1 LRIVPPC
8 ISDDPID
15 TRTERGKR
23 GRKPAKIR
31 LNKLLFCFSG
41 TTLLSP
47 LEKGHLLLKCD
58 DGCFEDVKLKDIKGC
73 NFPGAVGKEPV
84 TTLWS
89 AWLAASIFMMRDLDL
104 EEKIKFHREGA
115 VCFDSEALGA
125 VPKMAYN
132 KCVDWTEF
140 ICTTKKIVQHSP
152 IEGNYFESSYDD
164 ALQAVRREL
173 KKEEDR
179 GKREKSGPIGYIAG
193 EGSIGLERDGM
204 RGEILT
210 RMVTNFERMLFVLE
224 EWSSF
229 RAWEI
234 TSPLDDKIDEEK
246 SKKLLQLVKSQ
257 IDNGGKVITVW
268 PAVNER
274 NSSKWKGLFELWKT
288 LDEALSRLDYGN
300 RVLQLLDEFLFMAE
314 YLRCCV
320 RNTDSYHFAARI

>member
-1 LRIVPPC
+1 
-8 ISDDPID
+8 
-15 TRTERGKR
+15 
-23 GRKPAKIR
+23 
-31 LNKLLFCFSG
+31 
-41 TTLLSP
+41 
-47 LEKGHLLLKCD
+47 
-58 DGCFEDVKLKDIKGC
+58 
-73 NFPGAVGKEPV
+73 
-84 TTLWS
+84 
-89 AWLAASIFMMRDLDL
+89 M
-104 EEKIKFHREGA
+104 
-115 VCFDSEALGA
+115 
-125 VPKMAYN
+125 
-132 KCVDWTEF
+132 
-140 ICTTKKIVQHSP
+140 KKIVQHSP

-164 ALQAVRREL
+164 ALQAMRRELKKEEDRGKQAMRREL

-210 RMVTNFERMLFVLE
+210 RMVTSFERMLFVLE

-229 RAWEI
+229 RAWVI

-300 RVLQLLDEFLFMAE
+300 RIFTTARSIFAHGKLYIEAGSKKKDIGSLITAVSGFHIRIIEVDALEGRA
-314 YLRCCV
+314 CV
-320 RNTDSYHFAARI
+320 ARR